1 MLAPVKFLL
10 LLHVNAVTSN
20 LFRPYIEKTMANS
33 LSALLRVPSF
43 FLAAT
48 LTILS
53 GFLFTA
59 SHGIIRHIGGFEV
72 ELHPFEIAFFSNL
85 FSALFYIPLFIR
97 SGVQI
102 LHTNKLSVHILRSFF
117 NAGSL
122 TTFYIALTLTP
133 LADVTALALAG
144 PLFVTLGALLF
155 LGEIIRVRR
164 WIALSFGALGA
175 LIIIRPGFE
184 EISVG
189 LLFVILSSIIAAGS
203 KLLAKHLAHS
213 DSAVTC
219 SAYVAILQTPITFIC
234 SLFVW
239 VTPSLEQLTWLA
251 AIGVLVAVA
260 HICMVQAYKFADV
273 SAMEP
278 FVFLRLIWAA
288 SIGLIAFGEFPGVWT
303 WVGGAIIV
311 AASSYIAQREAK
323 STKHHRS

>member
-1 MLAPVKFLL
+1 
-10 LLHVNAVTSN
+10 
-20 LFRPYIEKTMANS
+20 MANS
-33 LSALLRVPSF
+33 ISALLRAPSF
-43 FLAAT
+43 FLATA

-59 SHGIIRHIGGFEV
+59 SHGIIRHIGGFGV

-85 FSALFYIPLFIR
+85 FSALFYIPLFIK

-102 LHTNKLSVHILRSFF
+102 LHTGNLPLHIFRSIF
-117 NAGSL
+117 NAASL
-122 TTFYIALTLTP
+122 IAFYTALTLTP

-144 PLFVTLGALLF
+144 PLFVTVGAVFF

-164 WIALSFGALGA
+164 WIALSFGAIGA

-184 EISVG
+184 SISVG
-189 LLFVILSSIIAAGS
+189 FLFVILSSICAAGS
-203 KLLAKHLAHS
+203 KLLAKHLTHS

-234 SLFVW
+234 ALFVW
-239 VTPSLEQLTWLA
+239 VTPSLEQLSWLA
-251 AIGVLVAVA
+251 AIGILVAMA
-260 HICMVQAYKFADV
+260 HISMVQAYKYADV

-288 SIGLIAFGEFPGVWT
+288 SIGLLAFGEFPGIWI

-311 AASSYIAQREAK
+311 AASSYIARREASSIK
-323 STKHHRS
+323 S